1 MSTTFTF
8 VLQVFERVPASPP
21 LDVSQGSPLDPIDV
35 LLLNGKVNQFHQ
47 NLQAAAPEDRANIS
61 KKGVELIC
69 AGNIFWLDWQKAAA
83 PGVPVNRTGVR
94 YLMDYFFKKPSRMD
108 LTVGVSSVL
117 APSLP
122 LQGLQLLS
130 PEENLHAMIMAIGR
144 DIRCGVSDDIL
155 LTWREMCL
163 SCT

>member
-1 MSTTFTF
+1 MSTTFPI
-8 VLQVFERVPASPP
+8 VLQVFEKVLASPP
-21 LDVSQGSPLDPIDV
+21 LDVSRGSPLDPINI
-35 LLLNGKVNQFHQ
+35 LLLNGKVQDFQQ
-47 NLQAAAPEDRANIS
+47 NLQAAAAEDRANIS
-61 KKGVELIC
+61 KRGVELLG
-69 AGNIFWLDWQKAAA
+69 AGNIFWLDWQKVAA

-94 YLMDYFFKKPSRMD
+94 FLMDYLFKQPSRMD
-108 LTVGVSSVL
+108 VTVGVSSVL
-117 APSLP
+117 TPSLP

-144 DIRCGVSDDIL
+144 DIRQGVSDDVL